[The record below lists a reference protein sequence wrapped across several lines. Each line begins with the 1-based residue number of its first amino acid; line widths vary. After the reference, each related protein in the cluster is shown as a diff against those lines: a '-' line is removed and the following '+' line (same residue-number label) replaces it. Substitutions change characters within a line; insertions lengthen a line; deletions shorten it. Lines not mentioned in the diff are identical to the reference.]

1 MDGNH
6 NMRKLTIAGAV
17 AVVLGLP
24 IGAHAAPVTFFGED
38 LTSGSGIATSHPNA
52 DAARTSFF
60 TNLTGGVGTETF
72 EGFATGAGTP
82 LVVSFPGA
90 GTATLSGTGGIQSGQ
105 SGSDQFPISGTQ
117 YFNTSGTF
125 SLAFSAPISAF
136 GFYGTDI
143 GDVNAALTLTLTD
156 SLGNTSTLNVGNAIG
171 GNADGSALYFGFF
184 DTGTTYSSI
193 SFAGAGSDVFGF
205 DDFSVGSQAQ
215 VVPAPEPASMALL
228 SVGLVGLRAIR
239 RKRA

>member
-6 NMRKLTIAGAV
+6 NMRKLAIAGAA

-38 LTSGSGIATSHPNA
+38 LSGGGIATSHPNA
-52 DAARTSFF
+52 DAARASFF
-60 TNLTGGVGTETF
+60 SNLSGVGTETF
-72 EGFATGAGTP
+72 EGFATGTGTP
-82 LVVSFPGA
+82 LAVSFAGA
-90 GTATLSGTGGIQSGQ
+90 GTATLSGTGQIDSGP

-117 YFNTSGTF
+117 YFNTTGTF

-143 GDVNAALTLTLTD
+143 GDVNASLTLTLTD
-156 SLGNTSTLNVGNAIG
+156 SLGNTSTLDVGNLVDPS
-171 GNADGSALYFGFF
+171 ADGSALYFGFF
-184 DTGTTYSSI
+184 DTTTTYSSI
-193 SFAGAGSDVFGF
+193 SFAGAGNDVFGF
-205 DDFSVGSQAQ
+205 DDFSVGSSEQ
-215 VVPAPEPASMALL
+215 VVPVPAPEPASMALL
-228 SVGLVGLRAIR
+228 GVGLLGLRAIR